1 MGEKQ
6 PGHYYSKLKKIYFL
20 RNSQCSSAT
29 FFFSAWMLLPTK
41 EPLKKQI
48 FQVEAVLQERFNKKR
63 KTKEYLVKYQYY
75 PKKFNRWIPEKD
87 FFSGPDTQK

>member
-6 PGHYYSKLKKIYFL
+6 PGHYYSKLKKILFKKFPMLLCYII
-20 RNSQCSSAT
+20 
-29 FFFSAWMLLPTK
+29 FFSAWMLLPTK